1 MRFDYDVIVVGAGH
15 AGCEAAAAAANLGS
29 RTLLITMDMNKIAQ
43 MSCNPAV
50 GGIAKGQIVREIDA
64 MGGFM
69 GIVTDRTA
77 IQFRMLNRSK
87 GPAMWSPRAQSDR
100 ARFIETWRHV
110 LENTPNLWM
119 WQDSV
124 NELIIENGR
133 VCGVKTGM
141 QVEFRAGAVVLT
153 NGTFLNGL
161 MHIGR
166 TQIRGGRIS
175 EPAST
180 GLTEQLVSLGIRSAR
195 MKTGTPVR
203 IDARSVHFEDL
214 VEQPGEDDFHKFS
227 YLDTSHRELKQLC
240 CWTCFTNERVH
251 EILREG
257 LPDSPLYNGQIKSIG
272 PRYCPSIETKI
283 VTFADKTQHQLF
295 LEPEGENT
303 HELYLNGFS
312 SSLPLQI
319 QLRALQAIPAFRD
332 VQIYRPGYA
341 IEYDFFD
348 PTQLNH
354 NLETKQIKNLFFAG
368 QINGTTGYEEAG
380 GQGLVA
386 GINAHINCHGG
397 NPFVLGR
404 DEAYIGVLIDDLVTK
419 GVDEPYRMFTS
430 RAEYRILLRQDD
442 ADMRLTEK
450 SYQLGLANEYRY
462 HLLQEKKEQRDQL
475 IHFCENY
482 SVKPQYINA
491 GLESFGTA
499 PLAHGCKLFDLVLRP
514 QLDLYKLADLIPA
527 LKAELDK
534 VSLSRKEEII
544 EAAEILMKYS
554 GYIRREQMIAD
565 KINRLENIRIKGKF
579 DYNSIQSLSTE
590 ARQKLCRID
599 PETIA
604 QASRIPGISP
614 SDINILL
621 VLMGR

>member
-1 MRFDYDVIVVGAGH
+1 MTFNYDVIVVGAGH

-29 RTLLITMDMNKIAQ
+29 KTLLITMDMNKIAQ

-64 MGGFM
+64 LGGYM
-69 GIVTDRTA
+69 GIVTDQTA

-100 ARFIETWRHV
+100 ARFIDCWRGI
-110 LENTPNLWM
+110 LENMPNLSI
-119 WQDSV
+119 WQDMV
-124 NELIIENGR
+124 QELIIEYGQ
-133 VCGVKTGM
+133 VCGVRTGM
-141 QVEFRAGAVVLT
+141 NVVFRAGAVVLT

-161 MHIGR
+161 LHIGR
-166 TQIRGGRIS
+166 TQIRGGRIA
-175 EPAST
+175 EPAAT
-180 GLTEQLVSLGIRSAR
+180 GLTEQLISLGIQTDR

-203 IDARSVHFEDL
+203 IDGRSVHFDEME
-214 VEQPGEDDFHKFS
+214 EQPGENDFHKFS
-227 YLDTSHRELKQLC
+227 YMDTSHRKLKQLS
-240 CWTCFTNERVH
+240 CWTTFTNEACH
-251 EILREG
+251 DILREG

-295 LEPEGENT
+295 LEPEGET
-303 HELYLNGFS
+303 TQEYYLNGFS
-312 SSLPLQI
+312 SSLPLDI

-348 PTQLNH
+348 PTQLRH
-354 NLETKQIKNLFFAG
+354 NLETKQIRNLFFAG

-397 NPFVLGR
+397 QPFILGR

-450 SYQLGLANEYRY
+450 SYQMGLAKQDRY
-462 HLLQEKKEQRDQL
+462 DLLREKKESRNA
-475 IHFCENY
+475 IIRFVETY
-482 SVKPQYINA
+482 SVKPQYINS
-491 GLESFGTA
+491 GLEKLGTA
-499 PLAHGCKLFDLVLRP
+499 PLSHGCKLFDVVLRP
-514 QLDLYKLADLIPA
+514 QTTLENLADLVPA
-527 LKAELDK
+527 LRAELDK
-534 VSLSRKEEII
+534 VPASRKEEII
-544 EAAEILMKYS
+544 EAAEILIKYS
-554 GYIRREQMIAD
+554 GYIKREQIIAD

-590 ARQKLCRID
+590 ARQKLTRID
-599 PETIA
+599 PDTIA

-621 VLMGR
+621 VLLGR